1 MNIRKIIREQLETV
15 INKQDLANKFDQ
27 DIVYLTGFSLN
38 KKETKG
44 DNTIWVF
51 DHKEKDYILRFYIQK
66 NNSSDKWHSK
76 VFIYWKEPSK
86 DYTNAKG
93 KDFDANFG
101 PFNSYEEMVNE
112 LNRKLKN
119 NPLISLGNYLD
130 DDNTQLNKDV
140 VEMLEQMLKKSDK
153 IDAVKDIHFKDLKK
167 IYKATKNINT
177 EEELK
182 KYINDNWPN
191 EEDKQMLLLILQKI
205 YQLEFYLHK
214 EKLESLF

>member
-1 MNIRKIIREQLETV
+1 VNIRKIIREQLETV
-15 INKQDLANKFDQ
+15 INKQEVANKFDQ
-27 DIVYLTGFSLN
+27 DIVYLKGFSLN

-66 NNSSDKWHSK
+66 NNSTDKWNAK

-86 DYTNAKG
+86 EYTNAKG
-93 KDFDANFG
+93 KDFDASFG
-101 PFNSYEEMVNE
+101 PFSSYEEMVNE

-130 DDNTQLNKDV
+130 DDNTQFDKDV
-140 VEMLEQMLKKSDK
+140 IEMLEQMMKKGDK

-167 IYKATKNINT
+167 LHKVTKNIHS

-182 KYINDNWPN
+182 KYINDNWPD
-191 EEDKQMLLLILQKI
+191 EEDKQTLLLMLQKI
-205 YQLEFYLHK
+205 HQLEFYLHK